1 MSTYQMLT
9 THLNP
14 CNNRITTTREGPAS
28 MARDQDKLREYGKD
42 YRERNRDRE
51 RDRKA
56 EWYTRNKDEIRE
68 RRKMKRAGVTPD
80 DSK

>member
-1 MSTYQMLT
+1 
-9 THLNP
+9 
-14 CNNRITTTREGPAS
+14 
-28 MARDQDKLREYGKD
+28 MARDQDKRREYGKD

-80 DSK
+80 DVQ